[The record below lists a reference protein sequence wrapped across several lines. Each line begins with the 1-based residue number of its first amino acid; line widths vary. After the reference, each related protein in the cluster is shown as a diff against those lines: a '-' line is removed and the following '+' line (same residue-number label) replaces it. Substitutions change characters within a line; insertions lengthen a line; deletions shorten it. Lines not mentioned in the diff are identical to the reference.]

1 MKKWKRQKAFLLVL
15 AAAFLLPVLA
25 GCSVGSDSFTDP
37 WVADPDFVY
46 EVTYDALGGT
56 INTLPTRVAYYKENS
71 LVKKPSGQSGMLI
84 EPVNGNQVVLGWYTQ
99 VENTG
104 TEENPVYVFDEQYRW
119 DFDNDRLNAS
129 NTVPSER
136 GDVTLHTLTLYAH
149 WSDPPTIRFVD
160 ADNPSEALLTWTNS
174 DDSARLSRPTTT
186 EPKKAGW
193 SLLDYDGDAA
203 CTEQARW
210 EADSPTIGE
219 LMEKSGSNV
228 INIYCKFIEGNYT
241 RIKGADALSKIT
253 DFSGKYILANDID
266 LAGIDWTALRDADGN
281 PAVFTGEFISA
292 GYSIRNMTVSAS
304 NRVGG
309 IAAATA
315 PEKSFGLFGSLDGAR
330 FENIT
335 LDNVTLEIASGT
347 NVAICVGAFGGRAKN
362 TVFSGCA
369 VRNVSAVSTAE
380 LDVPVFAA
388 GAAFDDGSCI
398 FENCTFDALNTEG
411 LTVADGKLTING

>member
-160 ADNPSEALLTWTNS
+160 ADNPSEAL
-174 DDSARLSRPTTT
+174 
-186 EPKKAGW
+186 
-193 SLLDYDGDAA
+193 
-203 CTEQARW
+203 QAR
-210 EADSPTIGE
+210 ADYITEMVKRRHP
-219 LMEKSGSNV
+219 
-228 INIYCKFIEGNYT
+228 FD
-241 RIKGADALSKIT
+241 KG
-253 DFSGKYILANDID
+253 
-266 LAGIDWTALRDADGN
+266 
-281 PAVFTGEFISA
+281 V
-292 GYSIRNMTVSAS
+292 
-304 NRVGG
+304 
-309 IAAATA
+309 
-315 PEKSFGLFGSLDGAR
+315 GAR
-330 FENIT
+330 KGI
-335 LDNVTLEIASGT
+335 
-347 NVAICVGAFGGRAKN
+347 
-362 TVFSGCA
+362 
-369 VRNVSAVSTAE
+369 E
-380 LDVPVFAA
+380 L
-388 GAAFDDGSCI
+388 
-398 FENCTFDALNTEG
+398 
-411 LTVADGKLTING
+411 